1 MPPALRQRGCIA
13 LGASREPRVCW
24 LGLGNGRP
32 TPRPTRGGA
41 LPTRAQVRPPPEGGQ
56 GGRRRAP
63 RRGRGLP
70 GSSAGVG
77 CGAVWRQLEG
87 RSEQR
92 EKRKVKRPETQ
103 LFFSLVFLA
112 TEVNPSPW
120 ARNSRDQ
127 GCAVPGAR
135 VACSLCGRLR
145 AGLGAAS
152 AELLGRALC
161 GCRCPGLGA
170 PSAPLRVSGQ
180 LGAKRRAA
188 GRGTARKVGLWQ
200 ERIGR
205 QLGSTLLPFC
215 FSAWLC

>member
-1 MPPALRQRGCIA
+1 MSAGWALETGGPPHGPRAEGRSPPAPRCGRLRREGRAGGGELRAAGAACPGAARG
-13 LGASREPRVCW
+13 W
-24 LGLGNGRP
+24 
-32 TPRPTRGGA
+32 
-41 LPTRAQVRPPPEGGQ
+41 
-56 GGRRRAP
+56 
-63 RRGRGLP
+63 
-70 GSSAGVG
+70 
-77 CGAVWRQLEG
+77 GAVRRQLEG

-103 LFFSLVFLA
+103 LFFPLVFLA
-112 TEVNPSPW
+112 TEVNRSPR